1 MLTIAKR
8 PLTEESFKHNH
19 LGWGLVSQR
28 EPLLSDLW
36 LLAEKLEKLG
46 FRYNNGKVTVVDP
59 EDLV

>member
-1 MLTIAKR
+1 MLK
-8 PLTEESFKHNH
+8 P
-19 LGWGLVSQR
+19 GWGLVSQR